1 MENFK
6 IVAKTL
12 AGLEDLLAKE
22 IETLG
27 GSNIVVGTRM
37 VAFEGNKEMLYK
49 ANLWLRTALRIL
61 KPVENFLAGDPDEL
75 YANIKTID
83 WTKYIAEGQT
93 IAIDNTI
100 YSDNFRNSRYAIYR
114 AKDAICDWF
123 VEHGMKR
130 PKVAVTSADVLL
142 NLHIA
147 DTADSSRSEVTISLD
162 SSGEPLYKRGYKEQ
176 QTDAPI
182 SEVLA
187 AGILLK
193 AGWNGERDLFDP
205 MCGSGTFLVE
215 AALIATN
222 TPAGIYR
229 KGFGFQRWTTGDLAF
244 DEDLWQN
251 LYDDDSQERE
261 FKFHIFGA
269 DISKVAIDATRQNVK
284 SAGLSKY
291 ISLEVRDFEETTV
304 APVSEYASQL
314 KAEGAD
320 VPSLMVVT
328 NPPYGKRLFTDV
340 PTFYHMMGSVLKK
353 YFQGAEAWIISSENK
368 IVVKDPKTGLKSEA
382 EPFDFIGLKASLKTE
397 LNNGGIDCQLRKYE
411 LFNGKFDAFRAEG
424 NSLDKKTADE
434 KEERK
439 FERQHRGSD
448 RKEGGRK
455 PFDRD
460 RKPFDRDRKPFDRD
474 RKDSER
480 EKKPFDRERKP
491 FRTKDSATERKYTV
505 RQDGTVVTNDA
516 EERSGEKEAFARNEK
531 ATGKGRK
538 PFDRE
543 RKPFDRDRKDS
554 EREKKPFDRE
564 RKPFDRDRNASDK
577 DRKPFDRDRKP
588 FDRDRNAS
596 DKDRKP
602 FDREHKPFDKEGKP
616 YRKREEG
623 APTPRK
629 RREYDPNRPMF
640 GPDFDI
646 NKVMLDY
653 SKPAATPES
662 GENKNQGSGPAEEN
676 Q

>member
-12 AGLEDLLAKE
+12 AGLEEILAKE

-27 GSNIVVGTRM
+27 GSNIVIGTRM
-37 VAFEGNKEMLYK
+37 VSFEGDKEMLYK

-61 KPVENFLAGDPDEL
+61 KPVENFQAGDPDEL

-147 DTADSSRSEVTISLD
+147 DTAESSRSEVTISLD

-284 SAGLSKY
+284 AAGLSKY

-314 KAEGAD
+314 KAEGAE
-320 VPSLMVVT
+320 VPSLMIVT

-353 YFQGAEAWIISSENK
+353 HFQGAEAWIISSENK
-368 IVVKDPKTGLKSEA
+368 IVVKDPKTGLKTDA
-382 EPFDFIGLKASLKTE
+382 EPFDFIGLKASLKIE

-434 KEERK
+434 KEDRK

-455 PFDRD
+455 SFDRD
-460 RKPFDRDRKPFDRD
+460 RKPFDRDRKSFDKDRKPFDRD
-474 RKDSER
+474 H
-480 EKKPFDRERKP
+480 KP

-505 RQDGTVVTNDA
+505 RQDGTVVANDA
-516 EERSGEKEAFARNEK
+516 EEKSGEKETFSRNDK
-531 ATGKGRK
+531 ATSRERK

-543 RKPFDRDRKDS
+543 RKPV
-554 EREKKPFDRE
+554 
-564 RKPFDRDRNASDK
+564 DK
-577 DRKPFDRDRKP
+577 DRKPFD
-588 FDRDRNAS
+588 
-596 DKDRKP
+596 
-602 FDREHKPFDKEGKP
+602 KEGKT

-623 APTPRK
+623 APAPRR

-646 NKVMLDY
+646 SKVMLDY
-653 SKPAATPES
+653 SKPAEAPKS
-662 GENKNQGSGPAEEN
+662 GDDKPQGSEPTEGK

>member
-12 AGLEDLLAKE
+12 AGLEEILAKE

-27 GSNIVVGTRM
+27 GSNIVIGTRM
-37 VAFEGNKEMLYK
+37 VSFEGDKEMLYK

-61 KPVENFLAGDPDEL
+61 KPVENFQAGDPDEL

-147 DTADSSRSEVTISLD
+147 DTAESSRSEVTISLD

-244 DEDLWQN
+244 DEELWQN

-284 SAGLSKY
+284 AAGLSKY

-304 APVSEYASQL
+304 APVGEYASQL
-314 KAEGAD
+314 KAEGAE
-320 VPSLMVVT
+320 VPSLMIVT

-353 YFQGAEAWIISSENK
+353 HFQGAEAWIISSENK
-368 IVVKDPKTGLKSEA
+368 IVVKDPKTGLKTDA
-382 EPFDFIGLKASLKTE
+382 EPFDFIGLKASLKIE

-434 KEERK
+434 KEDRK

-460 RKPFDRDRKPFDRD
+460 RKPFDKDRKPFDKDRKPFSKGDSDRDRKPFDKD
-474 RKDSER
+474 R
-480 EKKPFDRERKP
+480 KPFDKDRKP

-505 RQDGTVVTNDA
+505 RQDGTVVANDT
-516 EERSGEKEAFARNEK
+516 EEKSGEKETFSRN
-531 ATGKGRK
+531 GKTTSRERK

-543 RKPFDRDRKDS
+543 RKPFDKD
-554 EREKKPFDRE
+554 
-564 RKPFDRDRNASDK
+564 RKPFDK
-577 DRKPFDRDRKP
+577 DRKPFD
-588 FDRDRNAS
+588 
-596 DKDRKP
+596 KDR
-602 FDREHKPFDKEGKP
+602 KPFDKEGKP

-623 APTPRK
+623 APAPRR

-646 NKVMLDY
+646 SKVMLDY
-653 SKPAATPES
+653 SKPAETQKS
-662 GENKNQGSGPAEEN
+662 GDDKPQGSEPAEEK